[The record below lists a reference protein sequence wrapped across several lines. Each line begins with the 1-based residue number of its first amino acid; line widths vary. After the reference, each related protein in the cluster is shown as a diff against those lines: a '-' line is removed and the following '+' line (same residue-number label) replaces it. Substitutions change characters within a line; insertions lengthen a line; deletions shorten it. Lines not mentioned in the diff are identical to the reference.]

1 MNKIKNI
8 RQRLVEIRKIMK
20 RGGNISEDHFLILEA
35 LSDHEHYGIRRQAS
49 GLMVKVSKDHRN
61 LMLAGKLN
69 PIIPNSS

>member
-8 RQRLVEIRKIMK
+8 RQRLVEIRNILTK
-20 RGGNISEDHFLILEA
+20 GGNISEDHFLILEA
-35 LSDHEHYGIRRQAS
+35 LADHDHYGIRRQAS

-69 PIIPNSS
+69 PITPSGS

>member
-20 RGGNISEDHFLILEA
+20 RGGNITKDHFSILEA
-35 LSDHEHYGIRRQAS
+35 LTDHEHYGIRRQAS